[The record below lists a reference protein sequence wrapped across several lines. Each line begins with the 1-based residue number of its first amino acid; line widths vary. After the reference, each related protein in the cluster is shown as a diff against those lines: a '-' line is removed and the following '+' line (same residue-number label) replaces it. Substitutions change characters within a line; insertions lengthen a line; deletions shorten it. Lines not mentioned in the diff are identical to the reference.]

1 MMYTRAAPRVQ
12 VIDNPRLYQGH
23 RRLLG
28 KPGLQRLLAG
38 VRHVDSF
45 VHKQVIG
52 DSLFIPGHLVIPSF
66 IPGEVSS
73 SHQWPRCGER
83 FFGRKTPEERFLGR
97 LRDWCLGEGD
107 PHG

>member
-1 MMYTRAAPRVQ
+1 MAAPRVQ

-28 KPGLQRLLAG
+28 KPGLQLLAG
-38 VRHVDSF
+38 VRHIDSF

-66 IPGEVSS
+66 IPGEVSY
-73 SHQWPRCGER
+73 SHQWPQCGEH

-97 LRDWCLGEGD
+97 LRDWRLGERD
-107 PHG
+107 PRG